1 MRKVTNWIV
10 TKSIKNHRN
19 IDDLKIRSQYG
30 ALEGWVSIVVN
41 ILLFSIKIIVGLTIN
56 SVSLI
61 ADAVHTLADSATSVV
76 IIIGKFPE
84 MKTIIKAEPKYAY
97 NL

>member
-1 MRKVTNWIV
+1 MRKVTNWIA
-10 TKSIKNHRN
+10 TKVIKNHRN

-76 IIIGKFPE
+76 IVIGKFPE
-84 MKTIIKAEPKYAY
+84 MKTVIKAEPKYAY
-97 NL
+97 SL